1 MNFWFLPEGAE
12 DDELIE
18 DAGTTEQLERNKNK
32 FLGDQETRA
41 NEKGKSKIEE
51 DKIKRKESIK
61 GEENMTKINKTG
73 PIPYTAGE
81 LIGLSREIETIIGE
95 ALGNVT
101 KVKISGYLLG
111 RVD

>member
-41 NEKGKSKIEE
+41 NEKGILLAQMQGKYAVRKS
-51 DKIKRKESIK
+51 
-61 GEENMTKINKTG
+61 
-73 PIPYTAGE
+73 
-81 LIGLSREIETIIGE
+81 
-95 ALGNVT
+95 
-101 KVKISGYLLG
+101 
-111 RVD
+111 